1 MAQNTAS
8 WNLTFSAFRLKAK
21 KRTSDVSKSGSAAN
35 QNRPLPIMPINED
48 NKGPGSRAVLDFT
61 YVNWE
66 RSSLNQ
72 AARLNLSPYRDAG

>member
-35 QNRPLPIMPINED
+35 QNRPLPINED
-48 NKGPGSRAVLDFT
+48 NKGPGSRAVLDLT
-61 YVNWE
+61 YVYWE